1 MFLLIHFSRMP
12 AVLVKIVII
21 IYSGEKWQTGLTH
34 LGGSSRS
41 CGGGAGNETAC
52 MVNEMMRLNEQN
64 GLLGPELG
72 QGQG

>member
-1 MFLLIHFSRMP
+1 MFILIHFSRMP

-21 IYSGEKWQTGLTH
+21 IYSGETWQTCLT

-41 CGGGAGNETAC
+41 CGRGAGNETAC
-52 MVNEMMRLNEQN
+52 MMDGMMRLIEQN

-72 QGQG
+72 QG